1 MKNLWSVL
9 SKISLS
15 LMNQCSATSAQHPT
29 QSCFR
34 AMRISWKWKTKMI
47 TVLNSE
53 ALAQVKSGWLATQ
66 LRGCSWCWLLLS
78 EGCNPVAVACS
89 TLYCI
94 LLPSVWLHCLLVTQ
108 YTWYLSHVLH
118 ALQVSI
124 FQPGAKNQELV
135 CFYILR
141 CQKPWFCMVLMSVF
155 FFSRKLCCTYAC
167 SVFIWLD
174 WFGCIVF
181 GSNQCNQI
189 ECNHCTAVD
198 IGCSTQ
204 FKRTLL
210 VQLQPVMST
219 PANFA
224 LTQNSWNE
232 KLTDANKKDIQSQV
246 TRQHNTIL
254 LVRNYARSIHQ
265 QCSEDIRAT
274 SKAKD
279 CSLPFTKLFPQTCF

>member
-53 ALAQVKSGWLATQ
+53 ALALVKSGWLATQ
-66 LRGCSWCWLLLS
+66 FRGCSWCWLLLS

-108 YTWYLSHVLH
+108 YHTWYLSHVLH

-135 CFYILR
+135 CFYNLW
-141 CQKPWFCMVLMSVF
+141 CQKPWFCMVLVSVF
-155 FFSRKLCCTYAC
+155 FLAENCMHCIYLAWLIWLHCVWFKSVQPNRMQPLHCCRHRLLDTIQTHSAC
-167 SVFIWLD
+167 S
-174 WFGCIVF
+174 
-181 GSNQCNQI
+181 
-189 ECNHCTAVD
+189 T
-198 IGCSTQ
+198 STCH
-204 FKRTLL
+204 
-210 VQLQPVMST
+210 V
-219 PANFA
+219 
-224 LTQNSWNE
+224 
-232 KLTDANKKDIQSQV
+232 
-246 TRQHNTIL
+246 NT
-254 LVRNYARSIHQ
+254 
-265 QCSEDIRAT
+265 C
-274 SKAKD
+274 
-279 CSLPFTKLFPQTCF
+279 